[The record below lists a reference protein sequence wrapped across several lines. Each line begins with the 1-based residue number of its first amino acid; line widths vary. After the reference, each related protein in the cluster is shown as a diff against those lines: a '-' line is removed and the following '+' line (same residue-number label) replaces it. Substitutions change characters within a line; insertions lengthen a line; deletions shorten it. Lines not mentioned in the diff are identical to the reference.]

1 MASSKKRGRRS
12 KVKGSTPR
20 SYSDL
25 YKESG
30 QGEPASVEQVASAEN
45 VAASAQTVDWSE
57 EYGYVF
63 KDLRHLALV
72 SVVLFLGL
80 LVVGYFL

>member
-1 MASSKKRGRRS
+1 MASSKKRGRKS

-20 SYSDL
+20 SYSEL
-25 YKESG
+25 YKDSG
-30 QGEPASVEQVASAEN
+30 QTDTASVEQVASAED
-45 VAASAQTVDWSE
+45 VAADARTVDWST

-63 KDLRHLALV
+63 KDLRHLSIV